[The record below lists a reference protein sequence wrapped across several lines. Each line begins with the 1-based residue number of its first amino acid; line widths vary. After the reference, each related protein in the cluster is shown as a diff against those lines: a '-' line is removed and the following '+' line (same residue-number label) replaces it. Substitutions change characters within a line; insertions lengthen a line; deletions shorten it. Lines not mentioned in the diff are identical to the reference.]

1 MITSHE
7 IIVLLGSNSDDASF
21 QMASAFEWL
30 GEHITVT
37 ATSGVYPS
45 PPFGGMGSNY
55 LNRVVKGVY
64 CGSIEEF
71 EAMVK
76 AREIHQGREHS
87 TPTVTI
93 DIDLISYDLTPVRQ
107 ADMTREY
114 FLHGMKEL
122 RRV

>member
-1 MITSHE
+1 MITCHE
-7 IIVLLGSNSDDASF
+7 IIVLLGSNSDDAF
-21 QMASAFEWL
+21 CQMESAFEWL

-37 ATSGVYPS
+37 ATSSVYPS
-45 PPFGGMGSNY
+45 PPFGGTGPNY

-71 EAMVK
+71 EAMAK
-76 AREIHQGREHS
+76 ARETHQGREHS
-87 TPTVTI
+87 TPTVII

-114 FLHGMKEL
+114 FLQGMKDL
-122 RRV
+122 RKV